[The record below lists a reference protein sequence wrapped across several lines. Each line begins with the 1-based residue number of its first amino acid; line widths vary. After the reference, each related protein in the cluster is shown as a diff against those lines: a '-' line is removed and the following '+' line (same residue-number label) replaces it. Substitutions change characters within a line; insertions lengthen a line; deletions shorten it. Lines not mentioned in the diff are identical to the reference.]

1 MCTPFFSVHVL
12 QDMYC
17 DFFFLSSRVVD
28 FLYVLTTAEF
38 KTLAFLL
45 LNVLLVLDVPKTRF
59 FGVFVYL
66 FILVVETIHRG

>member
-1 MCTPFFSVHVL
+1 MSYKMCTVI
-12 QDMYC
+12 
-17 DFFFLSSRVVD
+17 FFFQVVWLI
-28 FLYVLTTAEF
+28 FVYVLTTAEF

-45 LNVLLVLDVPKTRF
+45 LNVLLVLDMPKTRF

>member
-1 MCTPFFSVHVL
+1 MWLIFV
-12 QDMYC
+12 
-17 DFFFLSSRVVD
+17 
-28 FLYVLTTAEF
+28 YVLTAEF

-45 LNVLLVLDVPKTRF
+45 LNVLLVLDMPKTRF